1 MHKAIAIFF
10 LFFLN
15 LSISEEMIIGSEVI
29 DPGIEFVFEAAPK
42 DTIYPEDLH
51 LPETETDLH
60 IEMLANWTET
70 NIVEAPKGGF
80 VAYLQVKVK
89 MVNENGQTLEVLLS
103 PHLNLIDNLH
113 YAKNIK
119 LPGTLDDL
127 YDLTFM
133 ISPPDKDVFGV
144 HYDWF
149 NRFGDLI
156 KPYSVTYEDL
166 NFKEIAL
173 KQRR

>member
-144 HYDWF
+144 HYYWF

>member
-156 KPYSVTYEDL
+156 KPYSFSYKDL
-166 NFKEIAL
+166 NFKEIAS